1 MTYLD
6 KLSENIKRKKRK
18 QMGEYSNDVVI
29 YAVLGVAIGGII
41 AVVAAQKC
49 MKEIKNIIIN
59 NANNNEEEI
68 KIKRD
73 EIKETLLKADV
84 KSVGDV
90 GVAMENALEDLE
102 EEQYEENNGKKVM

>member
-6 KLSENIKRKKRK
+6 KISKNIKSKKRK
-18 QMGEYSNDVVI
+18 QMGNYSNSVMV

-41 AVVAAQKC
+41 AGLVARKC
-49 MKEIKNIIIN
+49 TDEIKNIIIN
-59 NANNNEEEI
+59 NANNNIDEEI
-68 KIKRD
+68 NTKRD

-90 GVAMENALEDLE
+90 GMAMEDALEDLE
-102 EEQYEENNGKKVM
+102 EEQYKENEEKR